1 MTNSPDIY
9 TAVTFA
15 PVQGFIEKSRKLRDL
30 YGSSFILSYLA
41 RAVCDSATN
50 TLGLD
55 AVISPATINLTQ
67 GTPNQIIIAGNFPR
81 KTAERAFREAWGR
94 VVDGCRDEI
103 ELRLGIKPDW
113 RRSWNAWTEHAWEFY
128 WAQAEGSVTDV
139 RMGLNRVKQGRDWTG
154 INWTGESSTL
164 SGGDGVAYPSME
176 LTGNQKQVNLRV
188 QTEQIKA
195 FYRDLSREFHTIID
209 ETEQLSIPE
218 LIKRLIT
225 LDALEEKLGLKN
237 HENNPEVRFSSEK
250 AGPTADTALPDIEI
264 PGRFRDLNRWDE
276 NCWTGWFQGDG
287 DGIGEFLKNSNGPGK
302 DEAKVLRDLSKAMIN
317 WGAEL
322 PRQLPDGRASRRVH
336 LPYSELLQRTESR
349 LLQKDGRIIYAGGDD
364 FLGVLYRTDAP
375 QLTAWDCLDWFSLKF
390 PEIWKQHGQDIT
402 VSVGFV
408 WAAPGVPQRDIL
420 QHCRETEKV
429 AKDRGRDRLAVRVLF
444 NGGNYLEWHCP
455 WWFLPMLG
463 DYSDRAQQQ
472 GYGANWRHLF
482 EDVAELEARH
492 GFDGDGSVALALF
505 EIYFGAG
512 RLKELKAHLWGESN
526 ERSILGDRDA
536 YKTAASQGRA
546 LNQWVIAL
554 AQVGFHLHRH
564 RPDVGNLPVEAT
576 AMPAMG

>member
-1 MTNSPDIY
+1 
-9 TAVTFA
+9 
-15 PVQGFIEKSRKLRDL
+15 
-30 YGSSFILSYLA
+30 
-41 RAVCDSATN
+41 
-50 TLGLD
+50 
-55 AVISPATINLTQ
+55 
-67 GTPNQIIIAGNFPR
+67 
-81 KTAERAFREAWGR
+81 
-94 VVDGCRDEI
+94 
-103 ELRLGIKPDW
+103 LGIKPDW

-154 INWTGESSTL
+154 INWTGEGSTL
-164 SGGDGVAYPSME
+164 SGGDGVAYPGME
-176 LTGNQKQVNLRV
+176 LTGNQKNVNLRV

-195 FYRDLSREFHTIID
+195 FYRDLSSKFHTIID

-225 LDALEEKLGLKN
+225 LDALEEKLGLEK
-237 HENNPEVRFSSEK
+237 HENNPDVRFSSGE
-250 AGPTADTALPDIEI
+250 AGPTANIALPDIEI

-276 NCWTGWFQGDG
+276 DCWTGWFQGDG
-287 DGIGEFLKNSNGPGK
+287 DGIGEFLKNSSGPGK
-302 DEAKVLRDLSKAMIN
+302 DEAKVLRDLSKAMID

-322 PRQLPDGRASRRVH
+322 PRQLPDGGASRRVY
-336 LPYSELLQRTESR
+336 LTDSRPSTESR

-364 FLGVLYRTDAP
+364 FLGVLYRTEEP
-375 QLTAWDCLDWFSLKF
+375 QLTAWDCLDWFSSEF
-390 PEIWKQHGQDIT
+390 PAIWARHKQPIT

-429 AKDRGRDRLAVRVLF
+429 AKERGRDRLAVRILF

-463 DYSDRAQQQ
+463 DYRDRAGKQ
-472 GYGANWRHLF
+472 GYAANWRHLF

-492 GFDGDGSVALALF
+492 GFDGDGTVALALF
-505 EIYFGAG
+505 EIYFGSDQLA
-512 RLKELKAHLWGESN
+512 ELTEHLWGESDN
-526 ERSILGDRDA
+526 RSILGDRDA

-546 LNQWVIAL
+546 LNEWVIAL
-554 AQVGFHLHRH
+554 AQVGFHLHRN
-564 RPDVGNLPVEAT
+564 RPDVVEQRNEAT
-576 AMPAMG
+576 ATSVMG

>member
-1 MTNSPDIY
+1 MTNSPNLY

-41 RAVCDSATN
+41 RSICDAATAE
-50 TLGLD
+50 LGKD

-67 GTPNQIIIAGNFPR
+67 GTPNQVIIAGDFPR
-81 KTAERAFREAWGR
+81 VMAERAFREAWAR
-94 VVDGCRDEI
+94 VVNGCRDEI

-128 WAQAEGSVTDV
+128 WAQAEGSITDV

-164 SGGDGVAYPSME
+164 SGADGVAYPSME
-176 LTGNQKQVNLRV
+176 LTGNQKKVNLRD

-195 FYRDLSREFHTIID
+195 FYKELNHKFDTIID

-225 LDALEEKLGLKN
+225 LDALDDKLGLEN
-237 HENNPEVRFSSEK
+237 HENSLVLRS
-250 AGPTADTALPDIEI
+250 ADIALPGVEV
-264 PGRFRDLNRWDE
+264 PGKFRDLNRWDE
-276 NCWTGWFQGDG
+276 DCWTGWFQGDG
-287 DGIGEFLKNSNGPGK
+287 DGIGEFLQSRKDQGP
-302 DEAKVLRDLSKAMIN
+302 DEAEILKSFSKAMID

-322 PRQLPDGRASRRVH
+322 PGQLPDGAASRRVD
-336 LPYSELLQRTESR
+336 LTELN
-349 LLQKDGRIIYAGGDD
+349 LLRKDGRIIYAGGDD
-364 FLGVLYRTDAP
+364 FLGVLYRTEEP
-375 QLTAWDCLDWFSLKF
+375 QLTAWDCLDWFSKDF
-390 PEIWKQHGQDIT
+390 PGIWNRHGQPIT

-429 AKDRGRDRLAVRVLF
+429 AKDRGRDRLAVRILF

-463 DYSDRAQQQ
+463 DYRDRAGKQ
-472 GYGANWRHLF
+472 GYAANWRHLF

-492 GFDGDGSVALALF
+492 GFDGDGTVALALF
-505 EIYFGAG
+505 EIYFGAD
-512 RLKELKAHLWGESN
+512 RLAELTAHLWGESDR
-526 ERSILGDRDA
+526 RSILGERSA
-536 YKTAASQGRA
+536 YGTAASQGRA
-546 LNQWVIAL
+546 LNEWVIAL

-564 RPDVGNLPVEAT
+564 RPDVPKPKTEAAVT
-576 AMPAMG
+576 V

>member
-1 MTNSPDIY
+1 MTNSPNLY

-41 RAVCDSATN
+41 RSICDAATAE
-50 TLGLD
+50 LGKD

-67 GTPNQIIIAGNFPR
+67 GTPNQVIIAGDFPR
-81 KTAERAFREAWGR
+81 AMAERVFREAWAR
-94 VVDGCRDEI
+94 VVNGCRDEI
-103 ELRLGIKPDW
+103 ESRLGIKPDW

-128 WAQAEGSVTDV
+128 WAQAEGSITDV

-164 SGGDGVAYPSME
+164 SGGDGVAYPGME
-176 LTGNQKQVNLRV
+176 LAGNQKRVNLRD

-195 FYRDLSREFHTIID
+195 FYKDLSREFHTIID

-225 LDALEEKLGLKN
+225 LDALEEKLGLEN
-237 HENNPEVRFSSEK
+237 HENNPEARLSSGEP
-250 AGPTADTALPDIEI
+250 APTAEVEI

-276 NCWTGWFQGDG
+276 DCWTGWFQGDG
-287 DGIGEFLKNSNGPGK
+287 DGIGEFLKRQKELGV
-302 DEAKVLRDLSKAMIN
+302 DEEVVLKSFSKAMID

-336 LPYSELLQRTESR
+336 LPYSELLQTTESR

-375 QLTAWDCLDWFSLKF
+375 QLTAWECLDWFSLKF
-390 PEIWKQHGQDIT
+390 PRIWEQHKQPIT

-420 QHCRETEKV
+420 QHCRETEKI
-429 AKDRGRDRLAVRVLF
+429 AKDRGRDRLAVRILF

-463 DYSDRAQQQ
+463 DYRDRAGKQ

-512 RLKELKAHLWGESN
+512 RLAELKANLWKKSKEDK
-526 ERSILGDRDA
+526 RSILGDRGA
-536 YKTAASQGRA
+536 YGTAASEGRA

-564 RPDVGNLPVEAT
+564 RPDVPEAVEA
-576 AMPAMG
+576 A